1 MADGIVVVD
10 ADERIVRVNPAFCA
24 ITGFS
29 PGALEG
35 SPSPAFAPTANR
47 ASWAGWSA
55 RPAAATGPGISM
67 ASAPTGATTSATR

>member
-29 PGALEG
+29 PGALEAARLQPCADGEPCELGRLVSQTG
-35 SPSPAFAPTANR
+35 S
-47 ASWAGWSA
+47 GHWS
-55 RPAAATGPGISM
+55 GISM

>member
-35 SPSPAFAPTANR
+35 QPVSSLCADGEPCELGRLVSQTG
-47 ASWAGWSA
+47 SGHWS
-55 RPAAATGPGISM
+55 GISM